1 MQKNIYLPSCLLL
14 LFVFSQCTK
23 KNNNNNTP
31 INNSFTVNIQIAPNT
46 RLVELVKDSFTIN
59 IKSTNTYIY
68 SLTANKTLYDTN
80 NQQVNMTDSLKNI
93 SYTTFKLYYTPA
105 IGDGSANGNA
115 TSFQFF
121 ITNQLGVTQTV
132 SLSLPIYNF
141 FTATITPTSTKSSP
155 VDLFLSKADS
165 FKLNITQP
173 PTKNYSYIVT
183 MLSNDSIYYNSKQYR
198 QNDTIQILNQPSS
211 FYSYKFLYTPV
222 NAANISNVGSF
233 VLQIDTLNAPVGGS
247 SKITNDTA
255 YFVTNNLT
263 LLTPTSNSMNQFVQP
278 TFSWSL
284 SSLKP
289 IPITGTSYTVYI
301 GTSPGNYGRYSTFS
315 NTTQY
320 NSPRFILQNNTKY
333 YWYVAL
339 IDANYSPLVTSNV
352 DSFTTGGMS
361 LPISAGQLSSVT
373 LNNNIYY
380 CGGKLNGDAGIPV
393 SNDQIYIY
401 NTTNSSWSQTTIPGG
416 ARYGVSMAA
425 VGNNIY
431 IIGGIDN
438 GRNRISRVDIL
449 NTTNN
454 SWTMGTPLPN
464 PRGYMG
470 VASVGSK
477 IYCFGGYNS
486 LTTPLGI
493 SEVDSYDTTTNSWNS
508 NITTIPSGTRWMM
521 GVSAIGNQI
530 YLVGGLFNDASGSI
544 GNTARVDILNVSN
557 NTYTWST
564 GANAPINLFSNQ
576 TTVINNNIYTGYAQ
590 SDMSYTFGYFYIY
603 NTTNNTWTQS
613 WTTSS
618 ALYRGINDY
627 SASIIS
633 VNNNIYIAGGFS
645 GGPSGLPA
653 NNTFQIFNTATNLWE
668 Y

>member
-80 NQQVNMTDSLKNI
+80 NQKVNMTDSLKNI

-211 FYSYKFLYTPV
+211 FYSYKFSYTPV
-222 NAANISNVGSF
+222 NVANINYEGSF
-233 VLQIDTLNAPVGGS
+233 VLQIDTLNAPPVVGS
-247 SKITNDTA
+247 SKITNDTV
-255 YFVTNNLT
+255 YFITNALT
-263 LLTPTSNSMNQFVQP
+263 LLTPTSNAMNQFVQP
-278 TFSWSL
+278 TFSWSI
-284 SSLKP
+284 SSFNP
-289 IPITGTSYTVYI
+289 IPITGTSYRFYI
-301 GTSPGNYGRYSTFS
+301 GTSLGNYAPYSTFS

-320 NSPRFILQNNTKY
+320 NPQFILKNNTKY
-333 YWYVAL
+333 YWYVKL
-339 IDANYSPLVTSNV
+339 IDANYSDLVTSYV
-352 DSFTTGGMS
+352 DSFTTGGSS

-380 CGGKLNGDAGIPV
+380 CGGKLNADVGNPLP
-393 SNDQIYIY
+393 NDQIYIY

-431 IIGGIDN
+431 IIGGLDN
-438 GRNRISRVDIL
+438 GDNRISRVDIL

-454 SWTMGTPLPN
+454 SWTTGTPLPN

-470 VASVGSK
+470 VASIGSK
-477 IYCFGGYNS
+477 IYCLGGYNS
-486 LTTPLGI
+486 LTTPFLGT
-493 SEVDSYDTTTNSWNS
+493 SVVDSYDTTTKNWNS
-508 NITTIPSGTRWMM
+508 NITTIPGGTRWRM

-530 YLVGGLFNDASGSI
+530 YLVGGLLTDASGST

-557 NTYTWST
+557 CLVS
-564 GANAPINLFSNQ
+564 Q
-576 TTVINNNIYTGYAQ
+576 
-590 SDMSYTFGYFYIY
+590 
-603 NTTNNTWTQS
+603 
-613 WTTSS
+613 
-618 ALYRGINDY
+618 RC
-627 SASIIS
+627 
-633 VNNNIYIAGGFS
+633 
-645 GGPSGLPA
+645 
-653 NNTFQIFNTATNLWE
+653 
-668 Y
+668 